1 MFSQIAFGQIAFDLL
16 TDKNL
21 LHLGGNVAV
30 NLKLLHNEVPGHLV
44 EIWWK
49 IGSQKTWCSTSVV

>member
-1 MFSQIAFGQIAFDLL
+1 MFSQIAFGQIAFGLL

-30 NLKLLHNEVPGHLV
+30 NLKLLHNEVPGHLGNLV
-44 EIWWK
+44 EK
-49 IGSQKTWCSTSVV
+49 IITKNLV

>member
-49 IGSQKTWCSTSVV
+49 I